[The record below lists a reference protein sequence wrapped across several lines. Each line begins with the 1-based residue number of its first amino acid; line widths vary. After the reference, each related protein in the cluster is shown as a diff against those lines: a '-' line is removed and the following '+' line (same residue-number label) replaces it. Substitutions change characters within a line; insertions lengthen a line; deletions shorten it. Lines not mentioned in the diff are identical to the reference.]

1 MIIERRGDWRGGIK
15 DWEAPPSEASNDGSL
30 PLRDGDPV
38 VLRSILASSWLL
50 LLFSSISGGASE
62 VMDVLGKEEVRQDAP
77 RKKCLRRDGLCSP
90 LRLFHVMN
98 DRVHS

>member
-50 LLFSSISGGASE
+50 LLFSSISGGATGERSDGCVREGRSE
-62 VMDVLGKEEVRQDAP
+62 AGRASKKMSAPGWSVLTSAP
-77 RKKCLRRDGLCSP
+77 LPRDE
-90 LRLFHVMN
+90 R
-98 DRVHS
+98 